1 MLLFGAFVPR
11 RQMEMSLSAEIINL
25 QRYVALVQFLFQKIL
40 LLCGQRPEPASTTR
54 CETICFIQRW
64 DRGPKEG

>member
-1 MLLFGAFVPR
+1 
-11 RQMEMSLSAEIINL
+11 MSLSAEIINL
-25 QRYVALVQFLFQKIL
+25 QRYVALVQFLVQKIL